1 MNNGLFSILI
11 LCRNSIGPF
20 AHFTPFPFLSYSM
33 NKKPKWG
40 ENKELMN
47 SRKDN
52 KLCANEAGF
61 TSMKSRD
68 TKMPTEIN
76 SLEKWK

>member
-1 MNNGLFSILI
+1 
-11 LCRNSIGPF
+11 
-20 AHFTPFPFLSYSM
+20 M